1 MSVTLYHWWG
11 STCSRKARTTL
22 AEKGVDW
29 DSVHIDLHQFENW
42 EPWYVKI
49 HPNGVVPA
57 MDHDGRIIIESN
69 AILEYIDETFDGP
82 ALKPDDT
89 WERANMRVWMDKS
102 EHVLHKNMHLISHNN
117 HHAHRWGEYEKQH
130 GHEVLMAKVRSQPD
144 LQRRHDEIHNADGIA
159 DDVVAFAVERVID
172 QLTMMEN
179 DLERGAWITGD
190 TYSLADI
197 SILPFVERF
206 QANGYGAE
214 VSADKRPRL
223 ADWFARIQERPAVK
237 KAYAFMDPDAEAC

>member
-22 AEKGVDW
+22 EEKGVEW

-69 AILEYIDETFDGP
+69 AILEYIDETFEGP
-82 ALKPDDT
+82 ALRPDDT
-89 WERANMRVWMDKS
+89 WERANMRIWMDKS

-130 GHEVLMAKVRSQPD
+130 GHEALMAKVRSQPD

-172 QLTMMEN
+172 QLSMMEN
-179 DLERGAWITGD
+179 DLERGDWMTGD

-197 SILPFVERF
+197 AVLPFVERF

-214 VSADKRPRL
+214 VAADKRPRL

-237 KAYAFMDPDAEAC
+237 EAYSFMDPDTEAC

>member
-22 AEKGVDW
+22 AEKGIEW

-69 AILEYIDETFDGP
+69 AILEYIDETFEGP
-82 ALKPDDT
+82 ALRPDDT
-89 WERANMRVWMDKS
+89 WERANMRIWMDKS

-130 GHEVLMAKVRSQPD
+130 GHEALMAKVRSQPD

-172 QLTMMEN
+172 QLSMMEN
-179 DLERGAWITGD
+179 DLERGDWMTGD

-197 SILPFVERF
+197 AVLPFVERF

-214 VSADKRPRL
+214 VAADKRPRL

-237 KAYAFMDPDAEAC
+237 EAYSFMDPDTEAC